1 MDLIRC
7 ENSRWMPEQSVRD
20 TFPPPRSGR
29 NRARARQRLKPGQWR
44 LTGAHESLVGQVD
57 VRRRPGRAI
66 RTPLVGGDLGELL
79 HLLSEPFLLLL
90 LHLERR
96 KGRGLWRTTDWSDR
110 ARGRTRR
117 SASSREEGGPGSSL
131 ALSFSL
137 FVLTP
142 NENGTPP
149 RNEPSRAVNIRVRR
163 NPTQSDLLFVG
174 RRSRRSDDSVASVRA
189 ESSNSLYASWYFYVF
204 HTPTRSLRCQ
214 TPSTQALGRGLH
226 RWPLHP

>member
-1 MDLIRC
+1 MAFTSSAEKVLSEMDLIRC

-20 TFPPPRSGR
+20 TIPPPRSGR

-44 LTGAHESLVGQVD
+44 LTSAHKSLVGQVD

-96 KGRGLWRTTDWSDR
+96 KGEGPVEYDGLVRQSNGADQ
-110 ARGRTRR
+110 AIGELQGGRR
-117 SASSREEGGPGSSL
+117 SWLSL

-149 RNEPSRAVNIRVRR
+149 LYDPSRAVSTRVRR
-163 NPTQSDLLFVG
+163 NPPIRSFV
-174 RRSRRSDDSVASVRA
+174 RRQKKRRV
-189 ESSNSLYASWYFYVF
+189 
-204 HTPTRSLRCQ
+204 LRFGK
-214 TPSTQALGRGLH
+214 S
-226 RWPLHP
+226 